1 MLAVLLIIA
10 KRLGWMVL
18 TLWVVF
24 TISWSLMRAV
34 PGGPFDAEKKV
45 PDEIKRNIEAR
56 YNLDKSL
63 PEQYW
68 ADLIRTAR
76 LDFGPSFKL
85 KDFTVNEVI
94 AQGFPVT
101 AALGIF
107 AMTFA
112 LALGMT
118 AGVIAA
124 VRRNSIFDV
133 AFMAMATLGIAV
145 PNFVL
150 AGVSIILFVFYLQWF
165 PAAGWGRLNQVV
177 LPALCL
183 GAPYAAYIARLTK
196 AGMLD
201 VLNLDYV
208 RTAYAKGLAT
218 PTVIVK
224 HALRGAIAPVVT
236 YLGPATAGILTGSL
250 VVERIFQISGMGSHF
265 IEAATQRD
273 YTLAMGMVLVYTF
286 LLYVMN
292 SLVDLSYAIIDP
304 RVKAE

>member
-1 MLAVLLIIA
+1 MFPVLLIIA
-10 KRLGWMVL
+10 KRLGWMAL

-34 PGGPFDAEKKV
+34 PGGPFDAEKKI

-56 YNLDKSL
+56 YNLDKPL
-63 PEQYW
+63 PEQYL
-68 ADLIRTAR
+68 ADLWRTMQ

-112 LALGMT
+112 LTLGMT

-124 VRRNSIFDV
+124 VRRNTIYDV
-133 AFMAMATLGIAV
+133 AFMALATLGIAV

-150 AGVSIILFVFYLQWF
+150 AGVSIIIFVFYLQWL

-208 RTAYAKGLAT
+208 RTAYAKGLST

-250 VVERIFQISGMGSHF
+250 VVERIFQVFGMGSHF